1 MTLNEMI
8 YHRKSCRSF
17 TNIPVDAAIIETI
30 KRYRKSDRTAD

>member
-17 TNIPVDAAIIETI
+17 TGQPVDAENIEKI
-30 KRYRKSDRTAD
+30 LSFEM